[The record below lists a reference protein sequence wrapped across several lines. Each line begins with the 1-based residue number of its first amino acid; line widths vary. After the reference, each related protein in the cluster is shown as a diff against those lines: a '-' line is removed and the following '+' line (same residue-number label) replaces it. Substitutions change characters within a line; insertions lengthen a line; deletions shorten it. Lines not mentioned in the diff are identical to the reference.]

1 MARGAAGWAL
11 IWVLG
16 ACTSIESGV
25 LTDENFVTEKGTP
38 QGIIQVTQ
46 VGFSVFFGLV
56 DVVSTDIDGTT
67 RVLIAEAKAMDATK
81 VEIKTA
87 HTTPRHGVFR
97 VLCALVCFPTTEVT
111 GVAVKQ

>member
-1 MARGAAGWAL
+1 MG
-11 IWVLG
+11 VLG

-25 LTDENFVTEKGTP
+25 LSDENFVTDKGAP

-67 RVLIAEAKAMDATK
+67 RVLIAEAKAKDATK